1 MSDPMI
7 RAEHL
12 LAHALIVP
20 DVPESLD
27 DIQEK
32 MEDIG
37 LEAKTRHVR
46 DAAFWGLPVGTPL
59 GANQKPVG
67 KNGVSK
73 RNIASP
79 KGGGR
84 PKGNKPQ
91 PVDGAQKDSVR
102 KAQSKRRAP
111 FKKPTVEVTPTT
123 PTDVPKKKE
132 PSSLDLDAHIL
143 AGHGREN
150 GRGTKDDPIDVK
162 GDLEKAVKLLEEGK
176 HIRLNSNKEVG
187 TLLHRLKEIV
197 DEAKA
202 SGDTSKTYDLCK
214 VAVPGTNLFCVES
227 KGVLREKMPQF
238 KNTKIRPGSDA
249 DKKRKHDPS
258 WRDKKGNPEEV
269 SVEDEFVQSLID
281 KGIELS
287 DPTDVPASKLKASQD
302 EVNGGKV
309 VGMAQAMREG
319 KIPEAPIFITR
330 DGYIVDGHH
339 RWAAK
344 VAVDLDDGVRGDV
357 TMPVRVI
364 DMDIMAAL
372 EYANDFTE
380 KMGLLPADVKEG
392 IKALLMGIE
401 VKDMDTDDDCG
412 CNKKKRTLWDV
423 FLDGNTKGDILDLAE
438 KVLDTATIVSEV
450 DEFKGLE
457 DTFYIENKVRHVR
470 DPEYWGLPYGTVLTP
485 GMKPKPKSGSKKPR
499 STAKPPAKKPT
510 RSHAKLRDEVLLERL
525 AKAKEAYQN
534 RKGSYEDYESLLKEA
549 SSRTSLEEDLAYDAY
564 DDTYKRY

>member
-12 LAHALIVP
+12 LAHALIVS

-401 VKDMDTDDDCG
+401 VKDMNTDDDCG

-470 DPEYWGLPYGTVLTP
+470 DPEYCT
-485 GMKPKPKSGSKKPR
+485 
-499 STAKPPAKKPT
+499 
-510 RSHAKLRDEVLLERL
+510 
-525 AKAKEAYQN
+525 
-534 RKGSYEDYESLLKEA
+534 
-549 SSRTSLEEDLAYDAY
+549 
-564 DDTYKRY
+564 